1 MPANKCWQARSL
13 DRYAKMDTGR
23 FSSQEV
29 AEGYVGFGLAG
40 ASSDAEMN
48 QDERRY
54 TGQIERKTRHLP
66 CRF

>member
-1 MPANKCWQARSL
+1 MPAQNAGKPDRWTVVQKWTQADISGPEATE
-13 DRYAKMDTGR
+13 D
-23 FSSQEV
+23 
-29 AEGYVGFGLAG
+29 
-40 ASSDAEMN
+40 ASDSPWGERLRDVEMN